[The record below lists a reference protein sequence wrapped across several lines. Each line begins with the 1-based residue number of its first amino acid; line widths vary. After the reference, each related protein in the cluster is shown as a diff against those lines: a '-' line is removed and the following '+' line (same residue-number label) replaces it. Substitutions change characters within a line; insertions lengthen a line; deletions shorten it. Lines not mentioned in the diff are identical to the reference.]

1 MMTEPRPSKRFSCHL
16 FPPGPLF
23 VWALVAGLVIT
34 LTSSARAASFTATLE
49 PEIIAQ
55 GSAATLRLR
64 FQDCSPSDSP
74 VIPEVPGLRFT
85 QAGRGSEMTVVPGR
99 VSQTL
104 VISYQVTA
112 TQTGAFTIPPITATV
127 DGRRLAT
134 EPLTLTVAPT
144 DPSQPQHAFLTLA
157 FPKER
162 YYVGEST
169 AAEMHLHAQS
179 GSVIRLPTLSGEGG
193 IFGTNV
199 SWGQQTRVAT
209 NNGIYHRLAWRVPVT
224 FAKAGTFR
232 YAAQDCQLR
241 VEVRTAPRRDSIW
254 SFVPNVESRILNL
267 TSDPVTLQILP
278 LPTDQVPPDFSGAV
292 GRFSLD
298 AHIGSTNV
306 AVGDP
311 LTLTVR
317 ISGSGNLP
325 AVRWS
330 APTNW
335 PGLKA
340 YDPTSQLE
348 SGDPLGLDGTRVF
361 EQVLIPESSSV
372 QAIPPLRFS
381 FFDPTTESYQTASH
395 PGFPIK
401 TLTAATPAAQP
412 LIAAPGTIDSA
423 REPIDIVHIKNRP
436 GTLAVAPVPPLF
448 TRPWFLALQLLP
460 ILAWAGSAFARRRR
474 EYLALNPR
482 QLRRMQVGRRLKHG
496 LTLLHSHAA
505 AYQTEAFH
513 AELYRLLQEQLGER
527 LDLPASAISS
537 EIVEQRLRG
546 AVPDPALIDA
556 VEQLFRQCDQAR
568 YAPGAATGDL
578 QSLLSQAEKTLRQL
592 QSLAF
597 PHAP

>member
-134 EPLTLTVAPT
+134 QPLTLTIAPT

-335 PGLKA
+335 PGLRA

-372 QAIPPLRFS
+372 HAIPPLRFS

-412 LIAAPGTIDSA
+412 LIAAPGTIDSS

-436 GTLAVAPVPPLF
+436 GTLAVAPAPPLF

>member
-1 MMTEPRPSKRFSCHL
+1 MMIEPRPSKRFSRHL
-16 FPPGPLF
+16 FPPGSSF
-23 VWALVAGLVIT
+23 GWALVVSLLIA
-34 LTSSARAASFTATLE
+34 LTATAQTASFTANLE

-74 VIPEVPGLRFT
+74 AIPEVPGLRFT
-85 QAGRGSEMTVVPGR
+85 QTGRGSEMTVVPGR

-104 VISYQVTA
+104 VISYHVTA

-134 EPLTLTVAPT
+134 QPLTLTVAPT
-144 DPSQPQHAFLTLA
+144 DPTRPQHAFLTLA
-157 FPKER
+157 FPKGR

-169 AAEMHLHAQS
+169 AAEIHLHAQG
-179 GSVIRLPTLSGEGG
+179 GSVIRLPTLSGEGA
-193 IFGTNV
+193 IFGANV
-199 SWGQQTRVAT
+199 NAGQQTQVVT
-209 NNGIYHRLAWRVPVT
+209 NNGIFDRLAWRVPVT

-241 VEVRTAPRRDSIW
+241 VEFRTAPRRDSIW
-254 SFVPNVESRILNL
+254 SFVPTVQSRVLNL
-267 TSDPVTLQILP
+267 ASDPVTLQILP

-298 AHIGSTNV
+298 AHISSTNV

-311 LTLTVR
+311 FTLTVR
-317 ISGSGNLP
+317 ISGFGNLP

-330 APTNW
+330 APTTW
-335 PGLKA
+335 PGLKG

-348 SGDPLGLDGTRVF
+348 SADPLGLVGTRVF
-361 EQVLIPESSSV
+361 EQVLIPESASV
-372 QAIPPLRFS
+372 QAIPPLQFT

-401 TLTAATPAAQP
+401 ILAAATPAARP
-412 LIAAPGTIDSA
+412 LIAAPGAIESSRD
-423 REPIDIVHIKNRP
+423 PIDIVHIKNRP
-436 GTLAVAPVPPLF
+436 GTLAVASPPLI

-460 ILAWAGSAFARRRR
+460 ILAWAGSAFARQRR

-482 QLRRMQVGRRLKHG
+482 QLRRIEVGRRLKHG
-496 LTLLHSHAA
+496 LTLLHSHATA
-505 AYQTEAFH
+505 HQTEAFH
-513 AELYRLLQEQLGER
+513 AELHRLLQEQLGER
-527 LDLPASAISS
+527 LDLPASAVSS

-556 VEQLFRQCDQAR
+556 VDRLFRECDLAR
-568 YAPGAATGDL
+568 YAPGAAATDL

-592 QSLAF
+592 QNLTF